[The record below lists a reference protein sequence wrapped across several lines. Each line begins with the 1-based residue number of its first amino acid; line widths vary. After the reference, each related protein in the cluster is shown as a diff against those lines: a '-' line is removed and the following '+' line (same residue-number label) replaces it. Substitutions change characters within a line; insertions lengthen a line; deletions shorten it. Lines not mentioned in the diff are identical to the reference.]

1 MFGVEGLGFRVI
13 GVPLAVVDVRSC
25 FFCVRLVVF
34 EIGFGTSLQQDCDP
48 YTL

>member
-25 FFCVRLVVF
+25 FVSDWWFLK
-34 EIGFGTSLQQDCDP
+34 
-48 YTL
+48 